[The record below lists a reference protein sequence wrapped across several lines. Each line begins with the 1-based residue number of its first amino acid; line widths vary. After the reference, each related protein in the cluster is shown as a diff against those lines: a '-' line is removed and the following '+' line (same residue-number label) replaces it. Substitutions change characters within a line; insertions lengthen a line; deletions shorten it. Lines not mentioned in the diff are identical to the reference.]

1 MTGKWKSL
9 LQITIPVFG
18 RKVWHMSEQFLEQIP
33 KRYITDEIGEEYKAW
48 ENGDIIFIKA
58 PTGSGKSYF
67 ILHIFL
73 KWVVQN
79 GFRLLYLVN
88 RRVLQEQ
95 LQEEIDKAVYAEM
108 FSYFHKPVDLKEYIQ
123 IRTYQNLESCIKRNI
138 INTVQTLSKY
148 NYVVCDECHYF
159 YTDSNFNTNTELSF
173 DCIRREFD
181 SKIQIYMSATMD
193 KLKGIYTQRE
203 PRYFEFRGE
212 VPGIPAQTRKCGL
225 KRDWEKA
232 YSVIENYDY
241 IDLYEFQDL
250 NELQRII
257 ISGIKKKS
265 EKWLIFVDSID
276 YGKRIEESLL
286 NLDGKEILSQD
297 NLVFIDANYDKDE
310 EAKKS
315 VRQIVKEKCADKQII
330 ISTAV
335 MDNGISLYDFSLRN
349 IAILVDTEESSI
361 QMLGRKRKD
370 ERRVNLYICQRDIAY
385 FQRRLRYVENIITVF
400 QKNLNGLKQMYQRPK
415 NMNREQMTIYP
426 YVDYY
431 YRKKGEVWS
440 SNENG
445 FPISIPYCVNYDLI
459 LEEQQTVLEKI
470 ISSDFICSNARKLCY
485 SIGGLLAV
493 NNFSVLR
500 SFELQ
505 KFYQEMIIQLENDS
519 EAFIKEQVSWLGL
532 PEDCVGK
539 VLEAAE
545 NEKADR
551 YRARLAEGIEALNG
565 EVDKGGNKAFKK
577 EYKIEL
583 LYFLQKG
590 KDISQTQIDAIKKI
604 DRPLTASQFNACM
617 QAADLSYE
625 MEGSNPYIIKRL

>member
-1 MTGKWKSL
+1 MVDNFLKQNPGKYL
-9 LQITIPVFG
+9 A
-18 RKVWHMSEQFLEQIP
+18 
-33 KRYITDEIGEEYKAW
+33 DEIGEEYKGW

-73 KWVVQN
+73 KWVVES
-79 GFRLLYLVN
+79 RAKLLYLVN

-123 IRTYQNLESCIKRNI
+123 IRTYQNLESSIKRNI
-138 INTVQTLSKY
+138 IGTVQKLSQY

-181 SKIQIYMSATMD
+181 SKVQIYMSATMD

-203 PRYFEFRGE
+203 PRYFEFQGE
-212 VPGIPAQTRKCGL
+212 APGIPAQSRKCGL
-225 KRDWEKA
+225 KQNWEKT

-257 ISGIKKKS
+257 ISGIKKNR

-276 YGKRIEESLL
+276 YGRRIEKSLL
-286 NLDGKEILSQD
+286 NSDEKEILRQD

-349 IAILVDTEESSI
+349 IAILVDTEESFI

-370 ERRVNLYICQRDIAY
+370 ERRVNLYVCQRDIAY

-400 QKNLNGLKQMYQRPK
+400 QKNLNGLEKMYQRPK
-415 NMNREQMTIYP
+415 NMNGEQMTLNP
-426 YVDYY
+426 YMDYY
-431 YRKKGEVWS
+431 YRKKGVILV
-440 SNENG
+440 SNENVYQ
-445 FPISIPYCVNYDLI
+445 IPYCVNYDFI

-485 SIGGLLAV
+485 SVGGLLAV

-505 KFYQEMIIQLENDS
+505 RFYQNMILRLKEDS
-519 EAFIKEQVSWLGL
+519 KAFIKEQVSWLGMS
-532 PEDCVGK
+532 EEHMHK
-539 VLEAAE
+539 VLEGAE
-545 NEKADR
+545 KEKCER
-551 YRARLAEGIEALNG
+551 YRRRLAEGIEALLG
-565 EVDKGGNKAFKK
+565 SEMDKQENIKFKK
-577 EYKIEL
+577 EHEKEIQ
-583 LYFLQKG
+583 YFLK
-590 KDISQTQIDAIKKI
+590 KDKNAKESIIDGIIQNERAIAAKW
-604 DRPLTASQFNACM
+604 FNACM
-617 QAADLSYE
+617 NMADLKYE
-625 MEGSNPYIIKRL
+625 MTGRNPYFIKRLE

>member
-1 MTGKWKSL
+1 MVDNFLKQNPGKYL
-9 LQITIPVFG
+9 A
-18 RKVWHMSEQFLEQIP
+18 
-33 KRYITDEIGEEYKAW
+33 DEIGEEYKGW

-73 KWVVQN
+73 KWVVES
-79 GFRLLYLVN
+79 RAKLLYLVN

-123 IRTYQNLESCIKRNI
+123 IRTYQNLESSIKRNI
-138 INTVQTLSKY
+138 IGTVQNLSQY

-193 KLKGIYTQRE
+193 KLKERYMQRK
-203 PRYFEFRGE
+203 PTYLGVCGE
-212 VPGIPAQTRKCGL
+212 APLMPAQMKMYGL
-225 KRDWEKA
+225 KQDWEKT

-241 IDLYEFQDL
+241 INLYEFRDL
-250 NELQRII
+250 NELQKII
-257 ISGIKKKS
+257 ISGIKKNR

-276 YGKRIEESLL
+276 YGRRIEKSLL
-286 NLDGKEILSQD
+286 NSDEKEILSQD

-349 IAILVDTEESSI
+349 IAILVDTEESFI

-370 ERRVNLYICQRDIAY
+370 ERRVNLYVCQRDVAY
-385 FQRRLRYVENIITVF
+385 FQRHLRYVENIITVF
-400 QKNLNGLKQMYQRPK
+400 QKNLNMLEKMYQRPK
-415 NMNREQMTIYP
+415 YMNGEQMTLNP
-426 YVDYY
+426 YTDYC
-431 YRKKGEVWS
+431 YRKKGVILG
-440 SNENG
+440 SNENV
-445 FPISIPYCVNYDLI
+445 FQTPYCVNYDDI

-485 SIGGLLAV
+485 YVGGLLAV

-505 KFYQEMIIQLENDS
+505 RFYQEMILRLKEDS
-519 EAFIKEQVSWLGL
+519 KAFIKEQVSWLGMS
-532 PEDCVGK
+532 EERMHK
-539 VLEAAE
+539 VLEGAE
-545 NEKADR
+545 KEKCER
-551 YRARLAEGIEALNG
+551 YRRRLAEGIEALLG
-565 EVDKGGNKAFKK
+565 SEMDKDENAKFKIKYK
-577 EYKIEL
+577 EEIV
-583 LYFLQKG
+583 YFLQKSEKTTSKTVVDKRKTG
-590 KDISQTQIDAIKKI
+590 RPIDAEW
-604 DRPLTASQFNACM
+604 FNLCM
-617 QAADLSYE
+617 DMADLKYE
-625 MEGSNPYIIKRL
+625 MTGSNPYFIKRLE